1 MPSWKGRLRALLRG
15 ATAAPGEQGVLVTRF
30 DPRRVSHREALQTLR
45 EHWGEC
51 LIPYTLHEDE
61 NIARALARAM
71 CVGSLAPHAQ
81 SAHDL
86 QGVCNWLEGQRAA
99 PASMLV
105 PGATLP

>member
-1 MPSWKGRLRALLRG
+1 
-15 ATAAPGEQGVLVTRF
+15 
-30 DPRRVSHREALQTLR
+30 
-45 EHWGEC
+45 
-51 LIPYTLHEDE
+51 
-61 NIARALARAM
+61 M
-71 CVGSLAPHAQ
+71 CVGNLAPHAQ